1 MRERLKELD
10 IRITELADYL
20 HISRPTIY
28 RFIDNYESGKTRG
41 IDKGV
46 LNLFRYIESN
56 PLIGKKNVIAY
67 IIDNFSDESSDNRS
81 SLIKSIIDFEN
92 GKSYFREKADF
103 LQFVASSNELDELIP
118 YLNESLSILTSA
130 KIEEDS
136 LNKIGKYILFRESVR
151 NNKQLTDK
159 EMIIV
164 RQILEDY

>member
-1 MRERLKELD
+1 MKNLD

-46 LNLFRYIESN
+46 LNLFRYIDSN

-81 SLIKSIIDFEN
+81 NLTKSIADFEN
-92 GKSYFREKADF
+92 SKSYFKEKADF

-118 YLNESLSILTSA
+118 YLNETLSILTSA